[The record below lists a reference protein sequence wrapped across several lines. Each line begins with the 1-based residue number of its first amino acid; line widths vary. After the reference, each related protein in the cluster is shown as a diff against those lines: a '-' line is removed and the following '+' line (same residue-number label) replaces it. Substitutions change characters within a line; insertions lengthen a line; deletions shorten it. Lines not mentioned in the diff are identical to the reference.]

1 MRLRRTLCGAFAAI
15 LVATLA
21 LVGALALVP
30 GSARAASQGR
40 VEMSFNNDWRFWEG
54 NVSGADAADYD
65 DSEWLYANVPHSTI
79 KYTPENYYHED
90 LGVFWYRRHFETPE
104 TVQDGRRALIT
115 FGAAMQK
122 AEVWLNG
129 EKLGTHE
136 GGYTEFSCDITD
148 KLAPAGEENVL
159 AVKLDTNP
167 NAAFAPGKNNPDFQY
182 FGGLYRNVTLTVTD
196 PVHVTD
202 AVSSGTV
209 GGGGVFLATTSL
221 ADDHSSATVNAKTEV
236 ENSGAAE
243 AQVTVKTEILNED
256 GSVATE
262 TQSEQVV
269 PAGEKITFSQDV
281 TVSNPRLWSTDT
293 PELYTVRTTVFQNG
307 EVCDTV
313 ETTFGIR
320 TIEWVRDSGGT
331 ACLIN
336 GERVHLNG
344 TNLHS
349 ETYMLGNAVSD
360 DVVDAEIKRL
370 REYGFNFVRMAHYP
384 HSQAFYDACDKYGV
398 ADLEA
403 KRQDNGSAQWVE
415 ISEFTASGEELSALL
430 DLEYNKVATASSCAD
445 GVTPG
450 DGNEG
455 NPAKHWVPAADDA
468 EVWWMVDTAGI
479 YDMSEVQFT

>member
-65 DSEWLYANVPHSTI
+65 DSEWLYVNVPHSTI

-136 GGYTEFSCDITD
+136 GGYTEFSYDITD
-148 KLAPAGEENVL
+148 ELAPVGEENVL

-167 NAAFAPGKNNPDFQY
+167 NAAFAPGKNNPDFQC

-269 PAGEKITFSQDV
+269 PAGEKVTFSQDV

-307 EVCDTV
+307 EACDTM

-320 TIEWVRDSGGT
+320 TIEWVRDSGGHGLPHQRR
-331 ACLIN
+331 ARAPQRHEPPL
-336 GERVHLNG
+336 RD
-344 TNLHS
+344 LHARQRR
-349 ETYMLGNAVSD
+349 LG
-360 DVVDAEIKRL
+360 R
-370 REYGFNFVRMAHYP
+370 
-384 HSQAFYDACDKYGV
+384 CD
-398 ADLEA
+398 
-403 KRQDNGSAQWVE
+403 
-415 ISEFTASGEELSALL
+415 
-430 DLEYNKVATASSCAD
+430 
-445 GVTPG
+445 
-450 DGNEG
+450 
-455 NPAKHWVPAADDA
+455 
-468 EVWWMVDTAGI
+468 
-479 YDMSEVQFT
+479 